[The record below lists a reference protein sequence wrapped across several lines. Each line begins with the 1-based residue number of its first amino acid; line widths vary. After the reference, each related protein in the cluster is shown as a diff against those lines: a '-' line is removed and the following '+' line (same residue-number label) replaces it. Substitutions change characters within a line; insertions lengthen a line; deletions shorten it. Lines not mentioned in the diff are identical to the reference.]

1 MSAIIGIRR
10 EDKNKWERR
19 VPLVPTDASDLQTK
33 RRMRVVVQPSSV
45 RVCRDDEYRSAGVEV
60 NEDLGPASVILAIK
74 EIPPRLLLPG
84 KTYVF
89 FAHVVKGQP
98 HNMPMLRRLM
108 ELGCS
113 LVDYE
118 RITDDQKRRLI
129 FFGRHAGYAGMIETL
144 RCLGQRLAV
153 SGVSTPL
160 ARVRPAFE
168 YRDLNE
174 AKAHLNVLGD
184 EIAHQAGARPLIF
197 GFSGYGNVSVGAQEV
212 FDCLRPMEV
221 AVADLAAAAS
231 AAAGP
236 RPVKVVFH
244 EEDMVERK
252 DRSLPFNL
260 PEYYEHPE
268 RYEGCFEKHLPH
280 LDVLVNCIYWD
291 TRYPRLVTREWA
303 KKNYVSGCS
312 PRLKVIG
319 DISCDIEGS
328 VELTVRATEPDHP
341 CYVYF
346 PEQAFVRDGVEGNG
360 PVIMAIDNLPCEI
373 PRESSQYFSS
383 VLRDMVAPL
392 VNADWQVPFAMLDLP
407 PYLKRAV
414 IVHQGRLTP
423 DYRYIQKHLEAHP

>member
-1 MSAIIGIRR
+1 MGAIIGIRR

-19 VPLVPTDASDLQTK
+19 VPLVPTDTSDLQTK
-33 RRMRVVVQPSSV
+33 RGVRLLVQPSSV
-45 RVCRDDEYRSAGVEV
+45 RVCTDDEYRSAGVEV
-60 NEDLGPASVILAIK
+60 NEDLGPASVILAVK
-74 EIPPRLLLPG
+74 EIPTHLLLPG

-89 FAHVVKGQP
+89 FAHVAKGQP

-118 RITDDQKRRLI
+118 KITDDQKRRLI

-160 ARVRPAFE
+160 SQVHPAFE
-168 YRDLNE
+168 YRDLTE
-174 AKAHLNVLGD
+174 AKAHITALGD
-184 EIAHQAGARPLIF
+184 EIVHQAGALPLIF
-197 GFSGYGNVSVGAQEV
+197 GFSGYGNVSMGTQEV
-212 FDCLRPMEV
+212 LDCLKPVEV
-221 AVADLAAAAS
+221 AVADLTAAAS
-231 AAAGP
+231 ATAGP
-236 RPVKVVFH
+236 RLVKVVFR

-252 DRSLPFNL
+252 EKDIPFNL
-260 PEYYEHPE
+260 LEYYAHPE
-268 RYEGCFEKHLPH
+268 RYEGCFEKYLPH
-280 LDVLVNCIYWD
+280 LDVLVNCIYWEP
-291 TRYPRLVTREWA
+291 RYPRLVTREWA
-303 KKNYVSGCS
+303 GKNYLPGCA

-328 VELTVRATEPDHP
+328 VELTVRATDPDHP
-341 CYVYF
+341 CYVYL
-346 PEQAFVRDGVEGNG
+346 PEQDSGRDGVEGNG
-360 PVIMAIDNLPCEI
+360 PVIMAVDNLPCEI

-392 VNADWQVPFAMLDLP
+392 VNADWQVPFETLDLP

-414 IVHQGRLTP
+414 IVHNGRLTP
-423 DYRYIQKHLEAHP
+423 DYRYIQKHLETHP

>member
-1 MSAIIGIRR
+1 LNAIIGIRR

-19 VPLVPTDASDLQTK
+19 VPLVPADASDLQTK
-33 RRMRVVVQPSSV
+33 RDVRVLIQPSSV
-45 RVCRDDEYRSAGVEV
+45 RVCTDDEYRSAGVEV
-60 NEDLGPASVILAIK
+60 NENLCSAPVIFAIK
-74 EIPPRLLLPG
+74 EIPGHLLSPG
-84 KTYVF
+84 KTYAF

-118 RITDDQKRRLI
+118 KITDDRKRRLI

-160 ARVRPAFE
+160 SQVRGAFE

-174 AKAHLNVLGD
+174 AKAHIAALDD

-197 GFSGYGNVSVGAQEV
+197 GFSGYGNVSMGAQEV
-212 FDCLRPMEV
+212 FDCLKPVQV
-221 AVADLAAAAS
+221 AVADLTAAS
-231 AAAGP
+231 SAAEGP
-236 RPVKVVFH
+236 RPVKVVFR

-252 DRSLPFNL
+252 ERNLPFNL
-260 PEYYEHPE
+260 QEYYDHPE
-268 RYEGCFEKHLPH
+268 RYEGCFEKYLPH

-291 TRYPRLVTREWA
+291 QRYPRLVTREWA
-303 KKNYVSGCS
+303 RKNYLPRRA

-328 VELTVRATEPDHP
+328 VELTVKATQPDHP
-341 CYVYF
+341 CYVYV
-346 PEQAFVRDGVEGNG
+346 PEHDSVRDGVEGNG
-360 PVIMAIDNLPCEI
+360 LVIMAVDNLPCEI
-373 PRESSQYFSS
+373 PRESSQYFSA

-392 VNADWQVPFAMLDLP
+392 VDADWAAPFEMLDLP
-407 PYLKRAV
+407 PHLKRAV

-423 DYRYIQKHLEAHP
+423 DYQYIQKHLEAHP

>member
-1 MSAIIGIRR
+1 MSAVIGIRR

-19 VPLVPTDASDLQTK
+19 VPLVPTDTSDLQTK
-33 RRMRVVVQPSSV
+33 RGVRVLIQPSSV
-45 RVCRDDEYRSAGVEV
+45 RVYPDDEYRSSGIEV
-60 NEDLGPASVILAIK
+60 NEDLGAASVIFAIK
-74 EIPPRLLLPG
+74 EIPTHLLLPG

-118 RITDDQKRRLI
+118 KITDDQKRRLI

-160 ARVRPAFE
+160 SQVHPAFE
-168 YRDLNE
+168 YRDLTE
-174 AKAHLNVLGD
+174 AKAHITALGD
-184 EIAHQAGARPLIF
+184 EIVHQAGARPLIF
-197 GFSGYGNVSVGAQEV
+197 GFSGYGNVSTGAQEV
-212 FDCLRPMEV
+212 FDCLKPVEV
-221 AVADLAAAAS
+221 AVADLTPVAS
-231 AAAGP
+231 APAGP
-236 RPVKVVFH
+236 RLVKVVFR

-252 DRSLPFNL
+252 ERDAPFNL
-260 PEYYEHPE
+260 QEYYDHPE

-280 LDVLVNCIYWD
+280 LDVLVNCIYWER
-291 TRYPRLVTREWA
+291 RYPRLVTREWA
-303 KKNYVSGCS
+303 RKNYLTGCA

-328 VELTVRATEPDHP
+328 VELTVRVTEPDHP
-341 CYVYF
+341 CYVYL
-346 PEQAFVRDGVEGNG
+346 PEQDSCRDGVEGNG
-360 PVIMAIDNLPCEI
+360 PVIIAVDNLPCEI

-392 VNADWQVPFAMLDLP
+392 ANADWQVPFETLDLP
-407 PYLKRAV
+407 PCLKRAV

-423 DYRYIQKHLEAHP
+423 DYQYIQKHLEAHP

>member
-1 MSAIIGIRR
+1 MGAIIGIRR

-19 VPLVPTDASDLQTK
+19 VPLVPTDTSDLQTT
-33 RRMRVVVQPSSV
+33 RGVRVVVQPSSV
-45 RVCRDDEYRSAGVEV
+45 RVCTDDEYRSAGVEV

-74 EIPPRLLLPG
+74 EIPTHLLLPG

-89 FAHVVKGQP
+89 FAHVAKGQS

-118 RITDDQKRRLI
+118 KITDDQKRRLI

-144 RCLGQRLAV
+144 HCLGQRLAV
-153 SGVSTPL
+153 SGVATPL
-160 ARVRPAFE
+160 SQVHAPFE
-168 YRDLNE
+168 YRDLTE
-174 AKAHLNVLGD
+174 AKAHLTALGN

-197 GFSGYGNVSVGAQEV
+197 GFSGYGNVSMGAQEV
-212 FDCLRPMEV
+212 FDCLKPVEV
-221 AVADLAAAAS
+221 AVADLTAAAS

-236 RPVKVVFH
+236 RPVKVVFR

-252 DRSLPFNL
+252 EQNIPFNL
-260 PEYYEHPE
+260 LEYYAYPE
-268 RYEGCFEKHLPH
+268 RYEGCFEKHLSH
-280 LDVLVNCIYWD
+280 LDVLVNCIYWEP
-291 TRYPRLVTREWA
+291 RYPRLVTREWA
-303 KKNYVSGCS
+303 RKNYLTGCA

-328 VELTVRATEPDHP
+328 VELTVRVTEPDHP
-341 CYVYF
+341 CYVYL
-346 PEQAFVRDGVEGNG
+346 PEQDSYRDGVEGNG

-392 VNADWQVPFAMLDLP
+392 VNADWQVPFEMLDLP

-423 DYRYIQKHLEAHP
+423 DYQYIQKHLEAHP

>member
-1 MSAIIGIRR
+1 M
-10 EDKNKWERR
+10 
-19 VPLVPTDASDLQTK
+19 PLVPTDASELHTK
-33 RRMRVVVQPSSV
+33 HGLRVLVQPSNI
-45 RVCRDDEYRSAGVEV
+45 RVCTDEEYRSAGVEV
-60 NEDLGPASVILAIK
+60 NEKLGPASVILAIK
-74 EIPPRLLLPG
+74 EIPPDLILPG

-118 RITDDQKRRLI
+118 KITDDQKRRLI

-153 SGVSTPL
+153 CGVSTPL
-160 ARVRPAFE
+160 AQVHPALE
-168 YRDLNE
+168 YRDLAD
-174 AKAHLNVLGD
+174 AKAHITALGG
-184 EIAHQAGARPLIF
+184 EIVHQAGMRPLVF
-197 GFSGYGNVSVGAQEV
+197 GFSGYGNVSMGAQEV
-212 FDCLRPMEV
+212 FDCLNPVEV
-221 AVADLAAAAS
+221 AVADLPAAAS
-231 AAAGP
+231 AAVGP
-236 RPVKVVFH
+236 RPVKVVFR

-252 DRSLPFNL
+252 QQNVPFNL
-260 PEYYEHPE
+260 QEYYDHPE
-268 RYEGCFEKHLPH
+268 RYAGCFEKYLPH

-291 TRYPRLVTREWA
+291 SRYPRLVTRAWA
-303 KKNYVSGCS
+303 RKNYRTGCA

-319 DISCDIEGS
+319 DISCDINGS

-341 CYVYF
+341 CYVYL
-346 PEQAFVRDGVEGNG
+346 PEQDSGRDGVEGNG

-383 VLRDMVAPL
+383 VLREMVVPL
-392 VNADWQVPFAMLDLP
+392 ANANWQVPFEMLDLP

-414 IVHQGRLTP
+414 IVHQGRLSP
-423 DYRYIQKHLEAHP
+423 DYQYIQKHLEAHPLGCGWELETIRKG

>member
-1 MSAIIGIRR
+1 M
-10 EDKNKWERR
+10 
-19 VPLVPTDASDLQTK
+19 PLVPTDTSDLQTK
-33 RRMRVVVQPSSV
+33 RRVRVLVQPSGV
-45 RVCRDDEYRSAGVEV
+45 RVFTDDEYRSAGIEV
-60 NEDLGPASVILAIK
+60 NEDLDSASVIFAIK
-74 EIPPRLLLPG
+74 EIPAHLLLPG
-84 KTYVF
+84 KPYVF

-118 RITDDQKRRLI
+118 KIMDDRKRRLI
-129 FFGRHAGYAGMIETL
+129 FFGRHAGYAGMIDTL

-153 SGVSTPL
+153 SGVSMPL

-168 YRDLNE
+168 YRDLAE
-174 AKAHLNVLGD
+174 AKAHITTLGD
-184 EIAHQAGARPLIF
+184 EMVRQAGAPQLIF
-197 GFSGYGNVSVGAQEV
+197 GFSGYGNVSLGAQEV
-212 FDCLRPMEV
+212 FDCLKPVEV
-221 AVADLAAAAS
+221 AVADLIAVAS

-236 RPVKVVFH
+236 RLVKVVFR

-252 DRSLPFNL
+252 EQNIPFHL
-260 PEYYEHPE
+260 QEYYDHPE

-291 TRYPRLVTREWA
+291 QRYPRLVTREWA
-303 KKNYVSGCS
+303 KRNYLPGCT

-319 DISCDIEGS
+319 DISCDIGGS

-341 CYVYF
+341 CYVYL
-346 PEQAFVRDGVEGNG
+346 PEQDAGRDGLEGNG

-392 VNADWQVPFAMLDLP
+392 VNADWKVPFEMLDLP
-407 PYLKRAV
+407 PCLKRAV

-423 DYRYIQKHLEAHP
+423 DYLYIQKHLEAHP